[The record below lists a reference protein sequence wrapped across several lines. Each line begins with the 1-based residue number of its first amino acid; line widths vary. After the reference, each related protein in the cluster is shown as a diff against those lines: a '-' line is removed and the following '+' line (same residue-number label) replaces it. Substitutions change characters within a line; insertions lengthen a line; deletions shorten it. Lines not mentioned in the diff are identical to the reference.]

1 MDTQRSAAVRVGDA
15 EVGVNVDI
23 NLQQVEEDSRAHNGA
38 NNTEMDDYA
47 RRVMQERR
55 EQRKKATVKGY
66 RKGLA
71 CWAAF
76 CERRHFTDKDLVHE
90 KKILLFL
97 KEEVLTMRVRKKAAR
112 GTATG
117 RRAGNGSS
125 VTFLP
130 PSTTPEA
137 PEMLPLTPET
147 IEAGYVSPLVD
158 LWTEQSSLGSNPYPH
173 PRGALLRGQMKSL
186 KQDKVKQA
194 REGFADRAVG
204 KLNDGY
210 TAAEYGRLCSLMFD
224 QKEKVG
230 IWLRTRLDIQLLHAG
245 VLRSESNRSAEFAD
259 ISMYQLGGEEGQGSW
274 TPCMILT
281 ITDGKTIEAGKADY
295 TGILRH
301 KDPILCPLASLALYL
316 LWRFDIDHEPIP
328 DFRHRSTWYRT
339 RLIPGMQE
347 ETNSLSYETQALW
360 VRHAFAM
367 ANIHSSKVTHTMRG
381 AAARMADSQGVPED
395 QLRRAGHWERGS
407 SMLTAYL
414 SGLPREFMRVIA
426 GFPGVLGHYHLRRAG
441 VKPPKALK
449 DQIWPWV
456 DSWLERYKACIV
468 SGCSFADGGL
478 DSCDLAGKAFL
489 ELLDWLR
496 DILLQDAAVLQH
508 RFPLFP
514 LWRHPVFSHPA
525 WRSFADDVL
534 VAHNTAEEPINMRIR
549 SVLPDLEETVRST
562 REAVLSRVDLQSTQ
576 VNRTLE
582 EGFAR
587 VNDGLNALRM
597 SIPEQLFAVP
607 RSVINQDALA
617 SYLARQTAAP
627 SQTQLPAT
635 PVTGVVSTAAAV
647 PSSASSASASSAAAA
662 SASPAAAASASSAAA
677 SASSAAAASGSS
689 LVPLTAGGW
698 PVQPY
703 DPSVTTVEDAWREW
717 HVGLGAGAAKRDSIL
732 TLEEKF
738 GCLWRYEQRIR
749 QCHSRRKKI
758 IRMIEQ
764 RVGQGHAL
772 QDVFADLNATGKSLD
787 RMRKDLEKGV
797 NLFSNV
803 Y

>member
-1 MDTQRSAAVRVGDA
+1 MDSQRSAAVRVGDA

-38 NNTEMDDYA
+38 NNTEMDDNA
-47 RRVMQERR
+47 RRVMEERR

-97 KEEVLTMRVRKKAAR
+97 KEEVLTMRVRKKKAR
-112 GTATG
+112 GTGTG
-117 RRAGNGSS
+117 RRTGNGSS

-130 PSTTPEA
+130 PSTTPAA

-186 KQDKVKQA
+186 KLDKIKQA

-210 TAAEYGRLCSLMFD
+210 SAAEYSRLCSLMFD
-224 QKEKVG
+224 QKDKVG

-245 VLRSESNRSAEFAD
+245 VLRSESNRLAEFAD

-328 DFRHRSTWYRT
+328 DFSHRSTWYRS

-381 AAARMADSQGVPED
+381 AAARMADSQGVTED

-426 GFPGVLGHYHLRRAG
+426 GFSGTIGHYHLRRAG

-449 DQIWPWV
+449 GQLWPWV

-478 DSCDLAGKAFL
+478 DSCDLAGKTFL

-514 LWRHPVFSHPA
+514 LWRHPIFSHPA

-534 VAHNTAEEPINMRIR
+534 VAHNTAEEPMNMRIR
-549 SVLPDLEETVRST
+549 NVLPDLEETVRST

-607 RSVINQDALA
+607 GSVINQDALA
-617 SYLARQTAAP
+617 SYLARQTATP
-627 SQTQLPAT
+627 SQSMPQTQPPAT
-635 PVTGVVSTAAAV
+635 PVTGVVSTAAITTAAAV
-647 PSSASSASASSAAAA
+647 PSSASS
-662 SASPAAAASASSAAA
+662 A

-717 HVGLGAGAAKRDSIL
+717 HVGLGAGAARRDSIL
-732 TLEEKF
+732 ALEEKF

-787 RMRKDLEKGV
+787 RIRKDLEKGV